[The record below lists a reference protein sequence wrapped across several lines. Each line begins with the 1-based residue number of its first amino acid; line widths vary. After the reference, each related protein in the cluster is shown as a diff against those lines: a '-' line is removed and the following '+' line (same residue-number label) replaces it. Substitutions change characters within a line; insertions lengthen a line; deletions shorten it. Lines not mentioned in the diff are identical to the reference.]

1 MLRHG
6 TKVGRLL
13 PAAKAGSSEALG
25 EALEA
30 CRRYLNW
37 LAMREIDP
45 AFQSKG
51 GASDLVQET
60 FLKAHRSFGEF
71 RGESEEEFV
80 GWLRRLLLNNLS
92 DFARRY
98 GRTAKR
104 NVAGEEAAGYGGID
118 AIPAP
123 AGADG
128 AAAAEQAGLVGEAV
142 ARLPAS
148 YRRIIHLWQWEGQ
161 SFEEIARTVGCSAT
175 NVRAKWFRA
184 IRRLQHELHAVV
196 A

>member
-1 MLRHG
+1 M
-6 TKVGRLL
+6 
-13 PAAKAGSSEALG
+13 G

-45 AFQSKG
+45 AFQAKG

-60 FLKAHRSFGEF
+60 FLKAHRSFDQF
-71 RGESEEEFV
+71 RGHTEEEFL

-92 DFARRY
+92 NFVRRY
-98 GRTAKR
+98 GQTKR
-104 NVAGEEAAGYGGID
+104 NVGGEVTLGGGID
-118 AIPAP
+118 EVAAP
-123 AGADG
+123 TAADE
-128 AAAAEQAGLVGEAV
+128 AAAGEQSELLREAV
-142 ARLPAS
+142 ARLPED
-148 YRRIIHLWQWEGQ
+148 YRRILHLWQWEAQ
-161 SFEEIARTVGCSAT
+161 SFEEIARTLGCSAT

-184 IRRLQHELHAVV
+184 IRQLQQELQSIA